1 MKKAWQIL
9 WARRP
14 RLGRRGRTVRN
25 LVLSIVLATMVW
37 GQYSCPLP
45 TVEMEFRRL
54 ERQYLL
60 PRSEVAY
67 QSGFWSSGGGGDIKS
82 RDGSYL
88 SVFEPLI
95 VGVTEDRGYSVT
107 LRRPGGHDM
116 TVISLGEGPAP
127 VPVNGTV
134 ARVPE
139 PGRTWMSGCNLL
151 FLRVPQE
158 TARAELDVDATLWDD
173 ECFTRRAQEGLC
185 LEDGVWL
192 FSLEPPEGGY
202 PGDWYEG
209 AMYTLRLYR
218 EDGGLLLERNG
229 IIEIC

>member
-1 MKKAWQIL
+1 
-9 WARRP
+9 
-14 RLGRRGRTVRN
+14 
-25 LVLSIVLATMVW
+25 MVW

-82 RDGSYL
+82 RDGTYL

-139 PGRTWMSGCNLL
+139 PGRTWMSGWTPRFGMMSVLPAALRRDSAWRTACGCFPWNLRREGTQGTGTRGQCIPSGCTGRMAGS
-151 FLRVPQE
+151 FWSG
-158 TARAELDVDATLWDD
+158 TA
-173 ECFTRRAQEGLC
+173 
-185 LEDGVWL
+185 
-192 FSLEPPEGGY
+192 S
-202 PGDWYEG
+202 
-209 AMYTLRLYR
+209 
-218 EDGGLLLERNG
+218 
-229 IIEIC
+229 